1 MKLRNL
7 IYFIEIEKC
16 GNMSKASEKLYVS
29 QPALSKGMSELEK
42 ELGCQLF
49 IRKASNIVLTEEGKR
64 CLEYSK
70 KIIALCN
77 ELPEYIKQKETK
89 SLKVGYVIVGY
100 LEYLLN
106 IINDKEELKD
116 ISIIPIYGTTNEI
129 VKKLEDNELDL
140 AILPCLEI
148 EKTKNIRHQIINKSK
163 LHALVNKNH
172 PLFSKDYI
180 TIDDLR
186 ENKIIILSKKN
197 HHRFYKSYLKLLLK
211 NGIDE
216 NNIIPEANVMGDMIA
231 LMNINHAIGLAGPI
245 TSSLPQKE
253 YRTIPIIDLDEE
265 LLTCIEWNKNNDNS
279 SIHKLLRE
287 L

>member
-16 GNMSKASEKLYVS
+16 GNMSKAAEKLYVS

-186 ENKIIILSKKN
+186 ENKIIIWSKKN

>member
-1 MKLRNL
+1 
-7 IYFIEIEKC
+7 
-16 GNMSKASEKLYVS
+16 MSKAAEKLYVS

-70 KIIALCN
+70 KIISLCN
-77 ELPEYIKQKETK
+77 EMPEYIKQKETK

-172 PLFSKDYI
+172 PLFSNDYV

-186 ENKIIILSKKN
+186 KNKIIIWSKKN

-265 LLTCIEWNKNNDNS
+265 LLTCIEWNKNNDNFL
-279 SIHKLLRE
+279 IHKLLRE

>member
-16 GNMSKASEKLYVS
+16 GNMSKAAEKLYVS

-77 ELPEYIKQKETK
+77 EMPEYIKQKETK

-172 PLFSKDYI
+172 PLFSNDYV

-186 ENKIIILSKKN
+186 KNKIIIWSKKN

-279 SIHKLLRE
+279 AIYKLLRE

>member
-70 KIIALCN
+70 KIISLCN
-77 ELPEYIKQKETK
+77 EMPEYIKQKETK

-116 ISIIPIYGTTNEI
+116 ISIIPI
-129 VKKLEDNELDL
+129 
-140 AILPCLEI
+140 
-148 EKTKNIRHQIINKSK
+148 
-163 LHALVNKNH
+163 
-172 PLFSKDYI
+172 
-180 TIDDLR
+180 
-186 ENKIIILSKKN
+186 
-197 HHRFYKSYLKLLLK
+197 
-211 NGIDE
+211 
-216 NNIIPEANVMGDMIA
+216 
-231 LMNINHAIGLAGPI
+231 
-245 TSSLPQKE
+245 
-253 YRTIPIIDLDEE
+253 
-265 LLTCIEWNKNNDNS
+265 
-279 SIHKLLRE
+279 
-287 L
+287 

>member
-186 ENKIIILSKKN
+186 ENKIIIWSKKN

-265 LLTCIEWNKNNDNS
+265 LLTCIEWNKNNDNFL
-279 SIHKLLRE
+279 IHKLLRE

>member
-1 MKLRNL
+1 M
-7 IYFIEIEKC
+7 
-16 GNMSKASEKLYVS
+16 
-29 QPALSKGMSELEK
+29 
-42 ELGCQLF
+42 
-49 IRKASNIVLTEEGKR
+49 
-64 CLEYSK
+64 EYSK
-70 KIIALCN
+70 KIISLCN

-148 EKTKNIRHQIINKSK
+148 EKTKKIRHQIINKSK

-172 PLFSKDYI
+172 PLFSNDYV

-186 ENKIIILSKKN
+186 KNKIIIWSKKN

-279 SIHKLLRE
+279 AIYKLIRE

>member
-16 GNMSKASEKLYVS
+16 GNMSKAAEKLYVS

-77 ELPEYIKQKETK
+77 EMPEYIKQKETK

-172 PLFSKDYI
+172 PLFSNDYV

-186 ENKIIILSKKN
+186 KNKIIIWSKKN

-279 SIHKLLRE
+279 AIYKLIRE

>member
-106 IINDKEELKD
+106 IINDKDELKD

-140 AILPCLEI
+140 AILPCLKI
-148 EKTKNIRHQIINKSK
+148 EKAKNIRHQIINKNK

-186 ENKIIILSKKN
+186 ENKIIIWSEKN

>member
-16 GNMSKASEKLYVS
+16 GNMSKAAEKLYVS

-116 ISIIPIYGTTNEI
+116 ISIIPIYGNTNEI

-172 PLFSKDYI
+172 PLFSNDYV

-186 ENKIIILSKKN
+186 KNKIIIWSKKN

>member
-7 IYFIEIEKC
+7 IYFFEIEKC
-16 GNMSKASEKLYVS
+16 GNMSKAAEKLYVS
-29 QPALSKGMSELEK
+29 QPALSKGMNELEK

-70 KIIALCN
+70 KIISLCN

-106 IINDKEELKD
+106 IINDKDELKD

-148 EKTKNIRHQIINKSK
+148 EKTKNIRHQIINKNK
-163 LHALVNKNH
+163 VHALVNKNH

-186 ENKIIILSKKN
+186 KNKIIIWSKKN

-253 YRTIPIIDLDEE
+253 YRTIPIVDLDEE
-265 LLTCIEWNKNNDNS
+265 LLTCIEWNENNDNS
-279 SIHKLLRE
+279 AIYKLLRE

>member
-172 PLFSKDYI
+172 PLFSNDYV

-186 ENKIIILSKKN
+186 KNKIIIWSKKN

-265 LLTCIEWNKNNDNS
+265 LLTCIEWNKNNDNFL
-279 SIHKLLRE
+279 IHKLLRE

>member
-7 IYFIEIEKC
+7 IYFIEIEKY
-16 GNMSKASEKLYVS
+16 GNMSKAAEKLYVS

-70 KIIALCN
+70 KIITLCN

-172 PLFSKDYI
+172 PLFSNDYV

-186 ENKIIILSKKN
+186 KNKIIIWSKK
-197 HHRFYKSYLKLLLK
+197 
-211 NGIDE
+211 
-216 NNIIPEANVMGDMIA
+216 IIIGF
-231 LMNINHAIGLAGPI
+231 INHI
-245 TSSLPQKE
+245 
-253 YRTIPIIDLDEE
+253 
-265 LLTCIEWNKNNDNS
+265 
-279 SIHKLLRE
+279 
-287 L
+287 

>member
-7 IYFIEIEKC
+7 NYFIEIEKC
-16 GNMSKASEKLYVS
+16 GNMSKAAEKLYVS

-77 ELPEYIKQKETK
+77 EMPEYIKQKETK

-140 AILPCLEI
+140 AILPCLKI
-148 EKTKNIRHQIINKSK
+148 EKAKNIRHQIINKNK
-163 LHALVNKNH
+163 LHVLVNKNH

-186 ENKIIILSKKN
+186 KNKIIIWSEKN

-265 LLTCIEWNKNNDNS
+265 LLTCIEWNKNNDNFL
-279 SIHKLLRE
+279 IHKLLRE

>member
-1 MKLRNL
+1 M
-7 IYFIEIEKC
+7 
-16 GNMSKASEKLYVS
+16 
-29 QPALSKGMSELEK
+29 
-42 ELGCQLF
+42 
-49 IRKASNIVLTEEGKR
+49 
-64 CLEYSK
+64 
-70 KIIALCN
+70 
-77 ELPEYIKQKETK
+77 
-89 SLKVGYVIVGY
+89 
-100 LEYLLN
+100 LN
-106 IINDKEELKD
+106 IINDKDELKD

-140 AILPCLEI
+140 AILPCLKI
-148 EKTKNIRHQIINKSK
+148 EKAKNIRHQIINKNK

-186 ENKIIILSKKN
+186 KNKIIIWSEKN

-265 LLTCIEWNKNNDNS
+265 LLTCIEWNENNDNS
-279 SIHKLLRE
+279 AIYKLLRE

>member
-16 GNMSKASEKLYVS
+16 GNMSKAAEKLYVS

-77 ELPEYIKQKETK
+77 EMPEYIKQKETK

-172 PLFSKDYI
+172 PLFSNDYV

-186 ENKIIILSKKN
+186 KNKIIIWSKKN

-253 YRTIPIIDLDEE
+253 YKTIPIIDLDEE
-265 LLTCIEWNKNNDNS
+265 LLICIEWNENNDNS
-279 SIHKLLRE
+279 AIYKLLRE

>member
-70 KIIALCN
+70 KIISLCN
-77 ELPEYIKQKETK
+77 EMPEYIKQKETK

-148 EKTKNIRHQIINKSK
+148 EKTKNIKLMSEDIIR
-163 LHALVNKNH
+163 LMNKNH
-172 PLFSKDYI
+172 PLFSNDYV

-186 ENKIIILSKKN
+186 KNKIIIWSKKN

-265 LLTCIEWNKNNDNS
+265 LLTCIEWNKNNDNFL
-279 SIHKLLRE
+279 IHKLLRE